1 MADLTALCSA
11 ALQTVVRS
19 SSIALGAAIVTFS
32 PASITILFAICGI
45 VCISANSFLQD
56 YLFPLLL

>member
-45 VCISANSFLQD
+45 VCISANSFLHD
-56 YLFPLLL
+56 